1 MGKTRGLPLSA
12 VVRKES
18 RKCESVFV
26 PAVLI
31 LSPTDTLTFLNG
43 GSRLVDKLIVAV
55 FENPSKKPL
64 FSMAERE
71 EMLRETTKHI
81 PNIEVVS
88 FHGLLNEY
96 AIEHG
101 ATIIIR
107 GLRALSDFEYE
118 FQRALLM
125 KKVEPRIETVFIM
138 TSTQYSYISSTGI
151 RELACF
157 GGKLDDM
164 VPDYVEQKLK
174 EKFADKYNA

>member
-1 MGKTRGLPLSA
+1 MRIGICPGSFDPVTNGHIDIFERGSQ
-12 VVRKES
+12 
-18 RKCESVFV
+18 
-26 PAVLI
+26 
-31 LSPTDTLTFLNG
+31 
-43 GSRLVDKLIVAV
+43 LVDKLIVAV

-118 FQRALLM
+118 FQRAC
-125 KKVEPRIETVFIM
+125 
-138 TSTQYSYISSTGI
+138 S
-151 RELACF
+151 
-157 GGKLDDM
+157 
-164 VPDYVEQKLK
+164 
-174 EKFADKYNA
+174 

>member
-1 MGKTRGLPLSA
+1 MRIGICPGSFDPVTNGHIDIFERGSQ
-12 VVRKES
+12 
-18 RKCESVFV
+18 
-26 PAVLI
+26 
-31 LSPTDTLTFLNG
+31 
-43 GSRLVDKLIVAV
+43 LVDKLIVAV

-125 KKVEPRIETVFIM
+125 KKVEPRTGLLRRQARRYGSRLCRTETE
-138 TSTQYSYISSTGI
+138 
-151 RELACF
+151 REVCRQVQCL
-157 GGKLDDM
+157 G
-164 VPDYVEQKLK
+164 VE
-174 EKFADKYNA
+174 NT

>member
-1 MGKTRGLPLSA
+1 MRIGICPGSFDPVTNGHIDIFERGSQ
-12 VVRKES
+12 
-18 RKCESVFV
+18 
-26 PAVLI
+26 
-31 LSPTDTLTFLNG
+31 
-43 GSRLVDKLIVAV
+43 LVDKLIVAV
-55 FENPSKKPL
+55 FVNPSKKPL

-88 FHGLLNEY
+88 FHGLLNQY

-138 TSTQYSYISSTGI
+138 TSTSIPISARRVSVNWPASAASSMTWFPI
-151 RELACF
+151 MSKR
-157 GGKLDDM
+157 
-164 VPDYVEQKLK
+164 
-174 EKFADKYNA
+174 N